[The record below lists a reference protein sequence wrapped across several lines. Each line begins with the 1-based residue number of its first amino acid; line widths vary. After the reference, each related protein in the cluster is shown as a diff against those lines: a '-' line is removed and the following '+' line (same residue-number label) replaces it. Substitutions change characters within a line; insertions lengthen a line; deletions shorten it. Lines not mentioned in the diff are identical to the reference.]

1 LSERAYPDIS
11 LVIPLLNEA
20 ESLPELQEWIHSVVS
35 ENQLN
40 AEVIYIDDGS
50 SDQSWAVIQELAGKY
65 GYVRG
70 VKFSRNYGKAAGLQV
85 GFQEARGDIVITMDA
100 DLQDSP
106 EEIPELVRMV
116 KEDGYDL
123 VSGWKK
129 KRYDPISKTVP
140 TKVYNWATR
149 RMSGIHLHDF
159 NCGLKAYR
167 KSVVKNIELY
177 GDMHRYVPVLAKRK
191 GFDKIGEKVVAHQS
205 RKYGKTKFGI
215 SRFIK
220 GPIDLLTV
228 SFMSKYG
235 KRPMHF
241 FGVLGALM
249 FFIGFGVF
257 AYIGGYK
264 LWALYHGVL
273 ARNIAEMSVFYVAL
287 TAMILGTQLFIG
299 GFVSELVRVTN
310 PDRNKYVVED
320 VVGSSE

>member
-1 LSERAYPDIS
+1 LSESTHPNIS

-20 ESLPELQEWIHSVVS
+20 ESLPELQEWIHKVVT

-40 AEVIYIDDGS
+40 SEVLYIDDGS
-50 SDQSWAVIQELAGKY
+50 TDESWNIIRDLARKY

-70 VKFSRNYGKAAGLQV
+70 IKFSRNYGKAAGLQM
-85 GFQEARGDIVITMDA
+85 GFQEARGDVVITMDA

-106 EEIPELVRMV
+106 DEIPELMRMIN
-116 KEDGYDL
+116 EEGYDL

-129 KRYDPISKTVP
+129 KRYDPITKTVP
-140 TKVYNWATR
+140 TKLYNWATR
-149 RMSGIHLHDF
+149 RMSGIKLHDF

-177 GDMHRYVPVLAKRK
+177 GDMHRYTPVLAKRK
-191 GFDKIGEKVVAHQS
+191 GFDRIGEKVVVHQP

-241 FGVLGALM
+241 FGVLGAVM
-249 FFIGFGVF
+249 FLIGFGVF

-310 PDRNKYVVED
+310 PERNKYVVEE
-320 VVGSSE
+320 VVED